1 MMGYEFGNQMFML
14 SGSIMIIAGVAL
26 YFAFE
31 IWQNLRDSDPVF
43 TAAPPVAIS
52 LGIACLTNGL
62 VLGYHEMMSTPM
74 MVILSL
80 IMITSLV
87 WCLFALGTLLKAV
100 YGEREHA

>member
-1 MMGYEFGNQMFML
+1 MGSQFGNQMFML

-62 VLGYHEMMSTPM
+62 VLGYHQMMSTVVM
-74 MVILSL
+74 TILSL
-80 IMITSLV
+80 IMIASFV
-87 WCLFALGTLLKAV
+87 WCIFALGKLMKVV
-100 YGEREHA
+100 YGEGKHA